1 MLTVVGFKKFCVS
14 IPLKGDLQGKIEY
27 PTGVYEKRVAE
38 KMLYYIFRAEEMW

>member
-27 PTGVYEKRVAE
+27 PTGVYEKWVAE
-38 KMLYYIFRAEEMW
+38 KVFF